1 MGSLSHNDYKAAN
14 MLRTS
19 IKCLYGYGLTKPPK
33 EVYLLRHAESVYNF
47 KTNQFPEAEV
57 YGKQAQ

>member
-1 MGSLSHNDYKAAN
+1 MESSFHNDYKAAD
-14 MLRTS
+14 MLRTG
-19 IKCLYGYGLTKPPK
+19 IKCIYGHGLTKPPK

-47 KTNQFPEAEV
+47 KTNQFPEAEA